1 MNRLLILFFLLTSAG
16 ACTSQTVV
24 RQSQF
29 TVAPALTVE
38 RFLQAANARDL
49 QTMSRL
55 FGTHDGPIVD
65 SGSREEIELRMDL
78 IAGLLQHDDYE
89 IISEGRVPG
98 AEFPSNRIGVDLLLP
113 GGDDRA
119 RCRVYGRGIGRSMAG
134 QHRRG
139 VKAHRGRVNV
149 RWAHAVF
156 ERLEYFE
163 GFEYEEANPCGQG
176 RCCTSSIKLPP
187 VDLG

>member
-1 MNRLLILFFLLTSAG
+1 MNRLPILFFLLTSAG

-49 QTMSRL
+49 VTMSRL
-55 FGTHDGPIVD
+55 FGTHDGPIAD
-65 SGSREEIELRMDL
+65 SGSRVEIELRMDL

-113 GGDDRA
+113 GGTTVRDVGFTVVESDDRWL
-119 RCRVYGRGIGRSMAG
+119 
-134 QHRRG
+134 
-139 VKAHRGRVNV
+139 VNIV
-149 RWAHAVF
+149 EV
-156 ERLEYFE
+156 L
-163 GFEYEEANPCGQG
+163 
-176 RCCTSSIKLPP
+176 KLT
-187 VDLG
+187 GAE